1 MHRWLIGGA
10 LMAALGAA
18 TWSGTAS
25 AQSQAYTNVPVNV
38 RAGPAPDY
46 PVVAQLPGG
55 ASVSVMGCVS
65 GYTWC
70 DVAVPGLRGWVYGGS
85 LNYPY
90 QGATVPLMSY
100 GPTIGLPIV
109 VFSLNTYWGS
119 YYRNRPWYRDRS
131 RWMNRPP
138 PRPGRPP
145 VHGGGRPPGQG
156 NARPPGPR
164 PQPGQGAGRPGRPGG
179 PSAGGQRPGGP
190 GAQPGGGRPGG
201 QGNARPPGGGNN
213 GGNRG
218 GNNGGSRGS
227 GGRGGPPPRN

>member
-1 MHRWLIGGA
+1 MHRLFFRVA
-10 LMAALGAA
+10 LMAALGA
-18 TWSGTAS
+18 SLSPGMAS
-25 AQSQAYTNVPVNV
+25 AQSQAYTTASVNV

-55 ASVSVMGCVS
+55 AAVSVMGCVS

-70 DVAVPGLRGWVYGGS
+70 DVTVPGLRGWVYGGNLS
-85 LNYPY
+85 YPY
-90 QGATVPLMSY
+90 QGNTVPLMSY

-109 VFSLNTYWGS
+109 VFSLNTYWGN

-138 PRPGRPP
+138 PRPPIHGGRPP
-145 VHGGGRPPGQG
+145 DNGNGYRPGPRPGQG

-179 PSAGGQRPGGP
+179 GDPSAGGARPGRPGP

-201 QGNARPPGGGNN
+201 QRPGQGHARPPGG
-213 GGNRG
+213 RQ
-218 GNNGGSRGS
+218 
-227 GGRGGPPPRN
+227 

>member
-1 MHRWLIGGA
+1 MHRLFVRVA
-10 LMAALGAA
+10 LMAALGV
-18 TWSGTAS
+18 SLSPGTAS
-25 AQSQAYTNVPVNV
+25 AQSQAYTTASVNV
-38 RAGPAPDY
+38 RAGPASDY

-55 ASVSVMGCVS
+55 AAVSVMGCVS

-70 DVAVPGLRGWVYGGS
+70 DVTVPGVRGWVYGGNLS
-85 LNYPY
+85 SAY
-90 QGATVPLMSY
+90 QGNTVPLMSY

-109 VFSLNTYWGS
+109 VFSLNSYWGS

-138 PRPGRPP
+138 PRPPIHGGRPP
-145 VHGGGRPPGQG
+145 GNGNGYRPGPRPGQG

-179 PSAGGQRPGGP
+179 SQGGGARPGRPGP

-201 QGNARPPGGGNN
+201 QGRPGQGRPGQGNARPPGG
-213 GGNRG
+213 RQ
-218 GNNGGSRGS
+218 
-227 GGRGGPPPRN
+227 